1 MSLFKSNKTTISLY
15 QKECRKLER
24 ERNEL
29 FAQLNAIQNYKQQ
42 YEDLM
47 EEVKKLKNRYSN
59 IIHETEALS
68 AEYKKKLEKLTK

>member
-59 IIHETEALS
+59 IIRETEALS
-68 AEYKKKLEKLTK
+68 EEYKKKLEKLTK

>member
-47 EEVKKLKNRYSN
+47 EEVKKLKNRYNN

>member
-29 FAQLNAIQNYKQQ
+29 FAQLN
-42 YEDLM
+42 
-47 EEVKKLKNRYSN
+47 V
-59 IIHETEALS
+59 
-68 AEYKKKLEKLTK
+68 

>member
-47 EEVKKLKNRYSN
+47 EEVKKLKYRYSN
-59 IIHETEALS
+59 IIRETEALS
-68 AEYKKKLEKLTK
+68 AEYKKKLEQLTK